1 MQSLIQGID
10 KVTFQ
15 LMAVAFVGIH
25 VPLSALV
32 VYGIIVG
39 FQGLVSI
46 LLLVLVATL
55 VSTLITLVVVYRLG
69 VDRQDTV
76 QSIS

>member
-25 VPLSALV
+25 VPLTVLV

-39 FQGLVSI
+39 FQGLVTI
-46 LLLVLVATL
+46 LLLALAATL
-55 VSTLITLVVVYRLG
+55 VSTLVSLVVVYRIGAGRHEVAHSLG
-69 VDRQDTV
+69 
-76 QSIS
+76 

>member
-25 VPLSALV
+25 VPLSVLV
-32 VYGIIVG
+32 VYGSIVG
-39 FQGLVSI
+39 FQGLVTI
-46 LLLVLVATL
+46 LLLALAATVVSTL
-55 VSTLITLVVVYRLG
+55 VSLIFVYRIG
-69 VDRQDTV
+69 AARQEAAHA
-76 QSIS
+76 IG

>member
-25 VPLSALV
+25 VPLSVLV

-69 VDRQDTV
+69 VDRQETA

>member
-10 KVTFQ
+10 RVTFQ

-25 VPLSALV
+25 VPLTVLV

-39 FQGLVSI
+39 FQGLVTV
-46 LLLVLVATL
+46 LLLALAATL
-55 VSTLITLVVVYRLG
+55 VSTLVSLVFVYRIRADRDDVAHSLG
-69 VDRQDTV
+69 
-76 QSIS
+76 

>member
-25 VPLSALV
+25 VPLTVLV

-39 FQGLVSI
+39 FQGLVTV
-46 LLLVLVATL
+46 LLLALAATL
-55 VSTLITLVVVYRLG
+55 VSTLVSLVVVYRIRADRDDVAHSLG
-69 VDRQDTV
+69 
-76 QSIS
+76 